1 MSGSL
6 LFWCTGDFGRC
17 AHCSSLRHS
26 SVGIV
31 AGYVAVH
38 RFDVAAVLDN
48 PPAAEVG
55 TVVENFEQQL
65 ESIRTGNG
73 VDGSPMEVIPS
84 LLRGAFRAPAGK
96 KFVAADLSQIELR
109 VLAWLTDCKP
119 MLKTFADNRDLYI
132 DFGARMYGVDY
143 DEVTK
148 EQRQIAKPAVL
159 SCGYGSGGG
168 NLEYDESGDEVKT
181 GLWGYAADMGV
192 EMSRSQAWDA
202 VSKYRAEYPEVPR
215 MWEALMAHMVAILRG
230 DPSAHSP
237 FPVAENHWLYYKYSP
252 GKMLRVLLPSG
263 RWLTYLKPNLGKDDK
278 GRPVITC
285 DGKLHGQICRRR
297 LYGSLH
303 FENLVQAIARDV
315 MAVGMVRA
323 HDAGFHIVGHTHDE
337 LICLEDLTGH
347 HNLTYLN
354 NMMVSEISWCSD
366 LPLKSDGWEGPVYK
380 K

>member
-1 MSGSL
+1 M
-6 LFWCTGDFGRC
+6 
-17 AHCSSLRHS
+17 AVSS
-26 SVGIV
+26 
-31 AGYVAVH
+31 
-38 RFDVAAVLDN
+38 
-48 PPAAEVG
+48 
-55 TVVENFEQQL
+55 FEQQL
-65 ESIRTGNG
+65 ESIRTGTG

-119 MLKTFADNRDLYI
+119 MLESFAADRDLYVE
-132 DFGARMYGVDY
+132 FAARLYNREYAELFAAYKAEDS
-143 DEVTK
+143 TAK
-148 EQRQIAKPAVL
+148 FQRQIAKPAVL

-168 NLEYDESGDEVKT
+168 NLEYDDSGDEVKT
-181 GLWGYAADMGV
+181 GLWGYAANMGI
-192 EMSRSQAWDA
+192 EMSRQQAWDA
-202 VSKYRAEYPEVPR
+202 VMKYRAEYAEVPR
-215 MWEALMAHMVAILRG
+215 FWDAVMSVITGLMREG
-230 DPSAHSP
+230 DEKQQVVGVW
-237 FPVAENHWLYYKYSP
+237 FERLYYRYFP
-252 GKMLRVLLPSG
+252 GKMLRVMLPSG
-263 RWLTYLKPNLGKDDK
+263 RWLTYLKPKLERSGEVTFDAKLG
-278 GRPVITC
+278 GNIF
-285 DGKLHGQICRRR
+285 RRR

-354 NMMVSEISWCSD
+354 SMMVSEISWCSD

>member
-1 MSGSL
+1 M
-6 LFWCTGDFGRC
+6 
-17 AHCSSLRHS
+17 
-26 SVGIV
+26 
-31 AGYVAVH
+31 
-38 RFDVAAVLDN
+38 AADN
-48 PPAAEVG
+48 YFAL
-55 TVVENFEQQL
+55 L

-109 VLAWLTDCKP
+109 VLAWLTNCAP

-143 DEVTK
+143 DSVTK

-168 NLEYDESGDEVKT
+168 NLEYDKSGDEIKT
-181 GLWGYAADMGV
+181 GLWGYAANMGIDMTRN
-192 EMSRSQAWDA
+192 EAWDA
-202 VSKYRAEYPEVPR
+202 VNKYRAEYAEVPR
-215 MWEALMAHMVAILRG
+215 FWDDVMGAITGLMREG
-230 DPSAHSP
+230 DESGEVVGVW
-237 FPVAENHWLYYKYSP
+237 FERIYYRYFP
-252 GKMLRVLLPSG
+252 GKMLRVMLPSG
-263 RWLTYLKPNLGKDDK
+263 RWLTYLKPRLSGDLW
-278 GRPVITC
+278 GRPEVTF
-285 DGKLHGQICRRR
+285 DAKLGGNIFRRR

-315 MAVGMVRA
+315 IAVGLVRA
-323 HDAGFHIVGHTHDE
+323 HDAGFTIVGHCHDE
-337 LICLEDLTGH
+337 IICLEDLTGH

>member
-1 MSGSL
+1 M
-6 LFWCTGDFGRC
+6 
-17 AHCSSLRHS
+17 A
-26 SVGIV
+26 V
-31 AGYVAVH
+31 A
-38 RFDVAAVLDN
+38 
-48 PPAAEVG
+48 
-55 TVVENFEQQL
+55 NFEEQL
-65 ESIRTGNG
+65 ERIRNG
-73 VDGSPMEVIPS
+73 RGCSGSPMEVIPG
-84 LLRGAFRAPAGK
+84 LLRGAIRAPEGK
-96 KFVAADLSQIELR
+96 KLVAADLSQIELR

-119 MLKTFADNRDLYI
+119 MLQTFADNRDLYI
-132 DFGARMYGVDY
+132 DFGARMYGLSY

-148 EQRQIAKPAVL
+148 EQRQLAKPAVL

-168 NLEYDESGDEVKT
+168 KLEYDESGDEVKT
-181 GLWGYAADMGV
+181 GLWGYADRMGI
-192 EMSRSQAWDA
+192 EMSCQQAWDA
-202 VSKYRAEYPEVPR
+202 VNKYRAEYAEVPR
-215 MWEALMAHMVAILRG
+215 FWDAVMRNITELMQEG
-230 DPSAHSP
+230 D
-237 FPVAENHWLYYKYSP
+237 AEIVGVYGRWFERLYYRYFP
-252 GKMLRVLLPSG
+252 GKMLRVMLPSG
-263 RWLTYLKPNLGKDDK
+263 RWLTYLKPKLERSGEVTFDAKLG
-278 GRPVITC
+278 GNIF
-285 DGKLHGQICRRR
+285 RRR